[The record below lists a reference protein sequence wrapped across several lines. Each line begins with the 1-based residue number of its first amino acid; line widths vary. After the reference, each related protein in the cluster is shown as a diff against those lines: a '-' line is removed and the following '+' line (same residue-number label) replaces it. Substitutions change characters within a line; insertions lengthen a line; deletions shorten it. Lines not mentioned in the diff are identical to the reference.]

1 MKMLLS
7 LIVGIVSCSC
17 YSFGTWDEARLST
30 LLRNS
35 GRFVESDYDEDDEE
49 DVPNWE
55 RDALPLFKDVLE
67 ESGWTTNQLIQ
78 SLINIAS
85 NGLSNA
91 NWQNPDMRRST
102 AMAFKQLSDINQPVV
117 TNYFHSVIGCDL
129 KGLESVVIPALFKYS
144 HLESDVFDILYRTC
158 IETNSYDRAAPEVA
172 MGLLDGLNHVP
183 LEDREAARRRVAQF
197 LYYSMRQISSSQT
210 WQDEQLAK
218 LIPAYSNSI
227 QRLEQVDYLRVCS
240 TQEYEREK
248 SLIQYNRLNA
258 IPTNQLNDVS
268 WILTR

>member
-1 MKMLLS
+1 
-7 LIVGIVSCSC
+7 
-17 YSFGTWDEARLST
+17 
-30 LLRNS
+30 
-35 GRFVESDYDEDDEE
+35 
-49 DVPNWE
+49 
-55 RDALPLFKDVLE
+55 
-67 ESGWTTNQLIQ
+67 
-78 SLINIAS
+78 
-85 NGLSNA
+85 
-91 NWQNPDMRRST
+91 
-102 AMAFKQLSDINQPVV
+102 
-117 TNYFHSVIGCDL
+117 
-129 KGLESVVIPALFKYS
+129 
-144 HLESDVFDILYRTC
+144 
-158 IETNSYDRAAPEVA
+158 

-268 WILTR
+268 WILARLDSTEGSDRLRLKLRLGSSSVLEKTSV

>member
-1 MKMLLS
+1 
-7 LIVGIVSCSC
+7 
-17 YSFGTWDEARLST
+17 
-30 LLRNS
+30 
-35 GRFVESDYDEDDEE
+35 
-49 DVPNWE
+49 
-55 RDALPLFKDVLE
+55 
-67 ESGWTTNQLIQ
+67 
-78 SLINIAS
+78 
-85 NGLSNA
+85 
-91 NWQNPDMRRST
+91 
-102 AMAFKQLSDINQPVV
+102 
-117 TNYFHSVIGCDL
+117 
-129 KGLESVVIPALFKYS
+129 
-144 HLESDVFDILYRTC
+144 
-158 IETNSYDRAAPEVA
+158 

-268 WILTR
+268 WILSR